1 MSYAAVAS
9 HNTEPIEHQPRPD
22 PALLNTARPAEHL
35 VDDASK
41 VNMAPHDFKQ
51 HPHTATSEADVIQQY
66 PDTASPAPH
75 AKSNSKRTN
84 LKAKKHLENAEE
96 ESQYLWDRLSEQL
109 LRPGVAGGLIGI
121 VNVGLI
127 ASAGYA
133 FYSRPSYR
141 SDSKLIGSTVAGAL
155 LLLGS
160 EGYFAEAYSQTEQ
173 GRVEAQRAREEGA
186 YLYRQTKEIVLR
198 PGVLGGIAGVFNL
211 AVLGTVG
218 YVAYSNW
225 DLPRWDRRTVSAV
238 TIGLLGLSVGEGYLG
253 EQYKEKEYPKRK

>member
-9 HNTEPIEHQPRPD
+9 HNTEPIAQQPQPD
-22 PALLNTARPAEHL
+22 PRLLNTERPSSHL
-35 VDDASK
+35 VDDAAK
-41 VNMAPHDFKQ
+41 VNIAPHDFKQ
-51 HPHTATSEADVIQQY
+51 HPHTVTSEADVIPQY
-66 PDTASPAPH
+66 PDSPSPRPGSH
-75 AKSNSKRTN
+75 SKRA
-84 LKAKKHLENAEE
+84 KAKKQFEKAEE
-96 ESQYLWDRLSEQL
+96 EGEYLWARLQEQL

-141 SDSKLIGSTVAGAL
+141 SDSKIIGSTVAGAL
-155 LLLGS
+155 LLFGS
-160 EGYFAEAYSQTEQ
+160 EGYFAEAYSQTDQ
-173 GRVEAQRAREEGA
+173 GRAEAQRAREEGA
-186 YLYRQTKEIVLR
+186 YLYKQAKQVVLR
-198 PGVLGGIAGVFNL
+198 PGVLGGIVGVFNL

-218 YVAYSNW
+218 YFAYENW

-238 TIGLLGLSVGEGYLG
+238 TVGLLGLSLGEGYLG